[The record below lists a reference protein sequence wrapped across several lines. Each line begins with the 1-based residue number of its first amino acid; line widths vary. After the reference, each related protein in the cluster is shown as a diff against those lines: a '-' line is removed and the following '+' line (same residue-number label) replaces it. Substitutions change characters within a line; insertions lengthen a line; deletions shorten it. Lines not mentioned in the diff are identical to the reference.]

1 MKHIEVSL
9 PRDVLSRVPF
19 ALGLVTLTEH
29 MGAEDS
35 RGYATS
41 GYVALRSIRDRFERG
56 HRSVLLSSAGIE
68 ALTRVAIP
76 GCEELLAA
84 IHQAVEGQKRAES
97 TDTNPS
103 QPAVKTTRHFDF
115 QR

>member
-35 RGYATS
+35 RGYATR
-41 GYVALRSIRDRFERG
+41 GYVALRSIQERFKRG
-56 HRSVLLSSAGIE
+56 YRSVSLSSAGIE
-68 ALTRVAIP
+68 ALTRAGIP

-84 IHQAVEGQKRAES
+84 IHEAIEAQNRVES

-103 QPAVKTTRHFDF
+103 EPAVKTTRHFNF